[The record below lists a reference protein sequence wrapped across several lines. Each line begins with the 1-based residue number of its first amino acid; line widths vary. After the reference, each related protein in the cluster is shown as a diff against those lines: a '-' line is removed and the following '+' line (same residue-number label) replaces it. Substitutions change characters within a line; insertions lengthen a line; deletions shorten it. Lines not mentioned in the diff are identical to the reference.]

1 MTAQEIVTLSMQ
13 AHAKLSSI
21 LQSHI
26 TDGKILTESIH
37 RSHYIEYWFNDGTM
51 VEMAVVRDFNDNMN
65 PTHVVLNEYVKVR
78 GHHGFTTHYN
88 RLYTEQFEVSQKKVK
103 VF

>member
-37 RSHYIEYWFNDGTM
+37 RAHYIEYYFNDGTM
-51 VEMAVVRDFNDNMN
+51 VEMAVVRDTYDNMN
-65 PTHVVLNEYVKVR
+65 PTHVVLNEYVKTQGSVPS
-78 GHHGFTTHYN
+78 YN
-88 RLYTEQFEVSQKKVK
+88 RLYTEQFEVSQKK
-103 VF
+103 

>member
-1 MTAQEIVTLSMQ
+1 MTAQEIVTLSMA
-13 AHAKLSSI
+13 AHSKLSLI

-26 TDGKILTESIH
+26 VGGKILTESIN
-37 RSHYIEYWFNDGTM
+37 RSHYLEYYFNDGTM

-78 GHHGFTTHYN
+78 GHHGFTSRYN
-88 RLYTEQFEVSQKKVK
+88 RLYTERFKIPQKK
-103 VF
+103 